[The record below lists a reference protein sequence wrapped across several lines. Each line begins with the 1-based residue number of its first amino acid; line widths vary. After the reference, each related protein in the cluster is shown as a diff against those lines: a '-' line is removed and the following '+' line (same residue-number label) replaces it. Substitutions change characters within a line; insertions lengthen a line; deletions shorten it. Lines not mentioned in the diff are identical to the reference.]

1 MSKPITDS
9 WATQDS
15 RYHDGQLLKV
25 ITGEFR
31 GKTLRVNGRGS
42 FWTQRYDEN
51 NEVIPDAGNW
61 EIVLDIW
68 IEDEQRPEGAW
79 VGLVR
84 ASERE
89 VSRMTSEI
97 AI

>member
-1 MSKPITDS
+1 
-9 WATQDS
+9 
-15 RYHDGQLLKV
+15 
-25 ITGEFR
+25 
-31 GKTLRVNGRGS
+31 
-42 FWTQRYDEN
+42 
-51 NEVIPDAGNW
+51 VIPDAGNW

-89 VSRMTSEI
+89 VARMTSEI